1 MVFFEYSDD
10 KISRTTSMNMNIYVI
25 VIYRI

>member
-10 KISRTTSMNMNIYVI
+10 KRSKTTSMNMNIHVKFNHSL
-25 VIYRI
+25 

>member
-10 KISRTTSMNMNIYVI
+10 KISRTTSMNMNIHVKFNHSL
-25 VIYRI
+25 